1 MNSRNLF
8 YVRKLQSKFYFKKNE
23 IVKSLFFLENFL
35 FSLIKQ
41 NDEDLVRKIKI
52 KWIYDQI
59 KNNNFSNELTKNFYV
74 FKDLVLKNKILSIIE
89 IFLEIDDQENLY
101 SILKFFKNLI

>member
-52 KWIYDQI
+52 KW
-59 KNNNFSNELTKNFYV
+59 L
-74 FKDLVLKNKILSIIE
+74 
-89 IFLEIDDQENLY
+89 
-101 SILKFFKNLI
+101 